1 MKLPCAIVQDLLP
14 VYEEE
19 LCSPESREAVREHLA
34 QCPQCGRSVR
44 PIHIPAPEP
53 EKQEKAVVR
62 SFRKVRR
69 RWIASILLVLIL
81 LPILGGVGY
90 LGWNQYQGEGICFTN
105 LDEISKASD
114 FVKLLEKG
122 QYEKAAK
129 CLDYSTDYESI
140 QDALSLTWQDNLPN
154 VQPVQVGGSAW
165 MAEPELV
172 GQYLGDTSEQ
182 ALYGLIYNGADR
194 VLIPTNVFKS
204 ALKAGADEGRWDDT
218 IYETGN
224 GYIYASFQTQW
235 GSFMVE
241 QNSWSQIMEHSD
253 DAAMLCY
260 HFAMYPQWLYD
271 QSLPELEDYAKAQWQ
286 STQDWNDPY
295 RDMTLEEYTACRI
308 QEFAQEMRSLEAQGV
323 SIQHEGFE
331 DAYQID
337 GEWVIRMDVTV
348 SKGNKKI
355 QMILDVRMS
364 NEKMKINGG
373 HHTPDAP
380 YWIDQLWDVLI

>member
-34 QCPQCGRSVR
+34 QCPQCARSVR
-44 PIHIPAPEP
+44 PIHIPVAEP
-53 EKQEKAVVR
+53 EKQEKAVLR

-129 CLDYSTDYESI
+129 CLDYSADYESI
-140 QDALSLTWQDNLPN
+140 QEALSLTWQDNMPN
-154 VQPVQVGGSAW
+154 VQQVQLGDSLW
-165 MAEPELV
+165 MAEPELT
-172 GQYLGDTSEQ
+172 QRYLQDPSDQ
-182 ALYGLIYNGADR
+182 IWLYLIYNGVGR
-194 VLIPTNVFKS
+194 MLIPTEIFRAAVKEGGS
-204 ALKAGADEGRWDDT
+204 EGHWDET
-218 IYETGN
+218 IYETGT

-380 YWIDQLWDVLI
+380 YWIDQLWNVLI